1 MTEMTPEMA
10 RKHVDNF
17 LDANKGSEY
26 MCSTIAKEQTP
37 ENEDKGEFIFVTT
50 FSKPRSVEPIP
61 RAVAKVT
68 FYVSG
73 DEAKCD
79 LKYRVE
85 NETAVRSGNGSVG
98 FSTQWVDSV
107 IKRKLKMKEWFDC
120 RSDFDMSRWKDIK
133 EQ

>member
-1 MTEMTPEMA
+1 MTAMTPEMA

-17 LDANKGSEY
+17 LDANRGSEY
-26 MCSTIAKEQTP
+26 MCSTVAKEQTA
-37 ENEDKGEFIFVTT
+37 EDKGEYIFVTT

-61 RAVAKVT
+61 RAVARVT

-73 DEAKCD
+73 DAVKCD

-85 NETAVRSGNGSVG
+85 NVTGVRSGNGSVA
-98 FSTQWVDSV
+98 FSTQLVDSV

-120 RSDFDMSRWKDIK
+120 RSDFDLSRWKDIK
-133 EQ
+133 DH